1 MIPNINKGTV
11 KYVSTLLI
19 IVKIYITFFQMFKK
33 KFDDVK
39 QESYLSL
46 TKVLTCR
53 SLS

>member
-11 KYVSTLLI
+11 KHVPTLLI
-19 IVKIYITFFQMFKK
+19 IVKIYITFFLMFKK
-33 KFDDVK
+33 KFDNVK

-46 TKVLTCR
+46 TKVLARR